1 MGQLPQGSQVPH
13 FPSANRNI
21 SCSTNPQKQFFYF
34 HLFTEVTLYFKI
46 VFVERLSLKLDER
59 DSRPST
65 PHSRLSGP
73 QPPTTHI
80 PILHRTILASSSIFG
95 SSFPASGFF
104 LFHAAPPAPAARQ
117 PPHRVRRPARPP
129 ANPHRLGF
137 PLIQTSLSHIPI
149 PTFPEPTQRKSSLML
164 LDNRH
169 KSQPDLTAALHPCQ
183 PAERGQPIA
192 TEETSASAI
201 CTYRRS

>member
-1 MGQLPQGSQVPH
+1 MGQVPKGSQVPH
-13 FPSANRNI
+13 FPPANRNI
-21 SCSTNPQKQFFYF
+21 SCLTNPQKQFFYF

-46 VFVERLSLKLDER
+46 VFVERLSLELDER

-80 PILHRTILASSSIFG
+80 QSFIVRFLLPLPSSVLVSQRQDSSS
-95 SSFPASGFF
+95 STP
-104 LFHAAPPAPAARQ
+104 HRQ

-137 PLIQTSLSHIPI
+137 PLIQTSPSHIPI
-149 PTFPEPTQRKSSLML
+149 RTFPEPTQRKSSLML
-164 LDNRH
+164 LDHRH
-169 KSQPDLTAALHPCQ
+169 KPQPDLTAALHPCQ
-183 PAERGQPIA
+183 PAERGQPNA